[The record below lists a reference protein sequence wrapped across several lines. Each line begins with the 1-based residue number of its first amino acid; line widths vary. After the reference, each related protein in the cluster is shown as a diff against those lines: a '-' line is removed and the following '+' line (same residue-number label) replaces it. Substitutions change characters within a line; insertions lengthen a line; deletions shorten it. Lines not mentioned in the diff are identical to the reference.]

1 MTEKDIKI
9 VELRVNGR
17 QAAEQLWELKKR
29 VKEGKQQKNC
39 TNRWVDAVCMP
50 EVQIAL
56 ERSMFT
62 SCRSSFCRHNLV
74 RRSNP
79 SFRCI
84 PFCSRSCNPSCKTS
98 YLPSCSTFCLLSCSI
113 SCRLFCSKIPFC
125 QLASRLVQQ
134 RWGRKWAK
142 QRMRST

>member
-29 VKEGKQQKNC
+29 VKEWEQQKNC
-39 TNRWVDAVCMP
+39 TNPWVGAMCMP

-56 ERSMFT
+56 ERSKFT

-84 PFCSRSCNPSCKTS
+84 PFCSRSCNPSCKIS
-98 YLPSCSTFCLLSCSI
+98 CLPSCSTFCLLSCST
-113 SCRLFCSKIPFC
+113 SCCLFCSKFPSC

-134 RWGRKWAK
+134 R
-142 QRMRST
+142 